1 MASRSL
7 GLIATED
14 PAVMLFASKVMAA
27 KLWQAH
33 RCRAR
38 FSTRSKAPQKLTIIM
53 APSSGLP
60 KLETLRQGRMPKD
73 DVRKALPIF
82 GEIQQ

>member
-1 MASRSL
+1 M
-7 GLIATED
+7 
-14 PAVMLFASKVMAA
+14 PFASKVMAA

-33 RCRAR
+33 RCRAQL
-38 FSTRSKAPQKLTIIM
+38 STRTKPSQKLTIVM
-53 APSSGLP
+53 AASNGLP